1 MVLAKNGYKPGHLL
15 INMKKFCPLFKIWFR
30 FREDTVFGFT
40 KSLNKKPVK
49 KWANKKVVMLIY
61 AHHFV
66 KKTKTQ
72 LNISY

>member
-1 MVLAKNGYKPGHLL
+1 
-15 INMKKFCPLFKIWFR
+15 MKKFCPLFKIWFR

-72 LNISY
+72 LNISYYKNK